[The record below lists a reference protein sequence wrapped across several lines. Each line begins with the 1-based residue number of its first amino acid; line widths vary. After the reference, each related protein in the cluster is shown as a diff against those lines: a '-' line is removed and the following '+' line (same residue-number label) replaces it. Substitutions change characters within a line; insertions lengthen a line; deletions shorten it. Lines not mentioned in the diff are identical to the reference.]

1 MPRITLQAHRKLRL
15 HLYKLR
21 QLEKIAIVTLKKTGS
36 VHKDHLLNKCLSHI
50 EAMRKQSP
58 VKESY
63 RDRLVGSAF
72 NVYMRL
78 QALTAPERQDYN
90 AKREVPLEV
99 AEVNALCAKAYSG
112 GLGFAHIPLGSLFM
126 SYAHQSK
133 RIWLYDFWVPKN
145 RWGVPEMKDHHW
157 FCKPVPD

>member
-133 RIWLYDFWVPKN
+133 SIWLYDFWVPKN

>member
-1 MPRITLQAHRKLRL
+1 MPRTKYPAHRKLRL

-21 QLEKIAIVTLKKTGS
+21 QLEKKAIFTLKQTGS
-36 VHKDHLLNKCLSHI
+36 IHKDHLLNKCLSHI
-50 EAMRKQSP
+50 EAMRKQAP
-58 VKESY
+58 VHNPY
-63 RDRLVGSAF
+63 RERLVSSAF

-99 AEVNALCAKAYSG
+99 AEVDALCAKAYSG

-126 SYAHQSK
+126 SYSHQSK
-133 RIWLYDFWVPKN
+133 SIWLYDFWVPKN

-157 FCKPVPD
+157 FCKPVPE

>member
-1 MPRITLQAHRKLRL
+1 MPRTKYPAHRKLRL

-99 AEVNALCAKAYSG
+99 AEVDALCAKAYSG

-133 RIWLYDFWVPKN
+133 SIWLYDFWVPKN

-157 FCKPVPD
+157 FCKPVPE

>member
-1 MPRITLQAHRKLRL
+1 MPRTKYPAHRKLRL
-15 HLYKLR
+15 HLAKIR
-21 QLEKIAIVTLKKTGS
+21 RLETAIKIRLQKTGS
-36 VHKDHLLNKCLSHI
+36 IPKDRVLNRCLSHI
-50 EAMRKQSP
+50 EAMRKQDP
-58 VKESY
+58 VHEPY

-90 AKREVPLEV
+90 ATREVPLEV
-99 AEVNALCAKAYSG
+99 AEVDALCAKAYSG

-126 SYAHQSK
+126 AYSHQSK
-133 RIWLYDFWVPKN
+133 SIWLYDFWVPKN

>member
-21 QLEKIAIVTLKKTGS
+21 QLEKKAIATLKKTGS
-36 VHKDHLLNKCLSHI
+36 IHKDYLLNKCLSHI

-58 VKESY
+58 VNEPY
-63 RDRLVGSAF
+63 RDRLVSSAF

-99 AEVNALCAKAYSG
+99 AEIDALCAKAYSG

-126 SYAHQSK
+126 AYSHQSK
-133 RIWLYDFWVPKN
+133 SIWLYDFWVPKN
-145 RWGVPEMKDHHW
+145 RWGEPGGLPSMGSHRVRHN
-157 FCKPVPD
+157 